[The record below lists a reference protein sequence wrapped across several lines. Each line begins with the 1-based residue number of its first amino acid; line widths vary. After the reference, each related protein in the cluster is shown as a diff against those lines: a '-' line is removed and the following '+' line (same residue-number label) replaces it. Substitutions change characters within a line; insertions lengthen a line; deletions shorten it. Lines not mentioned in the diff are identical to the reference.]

1 MPIAEASKWLSS
13 ILPILKVCAPA
24 PTGYWQDVNPST

>member
-13 ILPILKVCAPA
+13 ILPILKSVRACADD
-24 PTGYWQDVNPST
+24 YWQD